1 MTGIAERAV
10 ALAESGKIPDS
21 VIRAGM
27 RGLISQRRRQVRKLN
42 GGDVNAFVEM
52 MDASPIALVPDR
64 ANEQHYEVPAEFF
77 AQVLGRHRKYSSCFW
92 SEGAETLDD
101 AEEAALEV
109 TCRRAAI
116 KDGQQV
122 LDLGCGWGSLSLW
135 IAGHCPNSFVT
146 SVSNSASQ
154 CTFIEQQAER
164 LGLDNIRVITA
175 DMNEFSCEK
184 NFDRI
189 VSVEMFEHMRNYRAM
204 YQKIAALLKEDGYF
218 FMHIFCHRDAPYEFV
233 DAGPADW
240 MSRHFFS
247 GGIMPSADLPFHFQ
261 DNLKI
266 IHRWSWSG
274 QEYCRTAAAWLANM
288 DRRKHT
294 IMPIL
299 AGVYGSND
307 AAIWW
312 MRWRMFFLAVS
323 ELFAAESGAEWHI
336 GHYLFQRRR
345 A

>member
-64 ANEQHYEVPAEFF
+64 ANEQHSEVPAEFF

-135 IAGHCPNSFVT
+135 IDR
-146 SVSNSASQ
+146 Q
-154 CTFIEQQAER
+154 CRPAHR
-164 LGLDNIRVITA
+164 P
-175 DMNEFSCEK
+175 
-184 NFDRI
+184 
-189 VSVEMFEHMRNYRAM
+189 
-204 YQKIAALLKEDGYF
+204 AAP
-218 FMHIFCHRDAPYEFV
+218 R
-233 DAGPADW
+233 GPA
-240 MSRHFFS
+240 
-247 GGIMPSADLPFHFQ
+247 
-261 DNLKI
+261 
-266 IHRWSWSG
+266 
-274 QEYCRTAAAWLANM
+274 
-288 DRRKHT
+288 
-294 IMPIL
+294 
-299 AGVYGSND
+299 
-307 AAIWW
+307 
-312 MRWRMFFLAVS
+312 AV
-323 ELFAAESGAEWHI
+323 G
-336 GHYLFQRRR
+336 R
-345 A
+345 